1 MNSLV
6 RFSPNTEMR
15 RLQREVDQLFDSF
28 FPTRSRGEE
37 GDAEQQAVWAPRV
50 DLAETED
57 HYLVHLDVPGM
68 KREDLQIRFQD
79 GQLSISGERRAEHT
93 ESDKDLVRVERS
105 FGRFYRAFTLP
116 RRVNDDQIE
125 ASYQDGV
132 LTVRVPKA
140 EETKPRRIEVS

>member
-1 MNSLV
+1 MNNLV

-28 FPTRSRGEE
+28 FPTRSRSEN
-37 GDAEQQAVWAPRV
+37 GDTEQAVWAPRV

-57 HYLVHLDVPGM
+57 HYMVHVDVPGM

-93 ESDKDLVRVERS
+93 EDDKDFVRVERS
-105 FGRFYRAFTLP
+105 FGRFYRSFTLP
-116 RRVNDDQIE
+116 RRVNEDEIE
-125 ASYQDGV
+125 ALYQDGV